1 MLLKGRLAFHQPMFQ
16 SLGPLQLAEIAA
28 PATLPM
34 QGEASQSQCRYS
46 SGEQGAIGNAVEI
59 GEPRRLSC
67 HSVRGQRPLQQFK
80 RALLTLKFALRYLA
94 APGATNPSS
103 LWKGYS
109 HHQTHQAVM
118 R

>member
-16 SLGPLQLAEIAA
+16 GLGPLQLAEIAA

-46 SGEQGAIGNAVEI
+46 SGEQGPIGDAVEI
-59 GEPRRLSC
+59 GEPRRLAR
-67 HSVRGQRPLQQFK
+67 HSVRGERTLQQFK
-80 RALLTLKFALRYLA
+80 GALLTLNFALRHLA

-103 LWKGYS
+103 IWKGNS
-109 HHQTHQAVM
+109 HHRTHQAVM